1 MFNPSNHQPHHEA
14 DFLSDES
21 QVKESKAIKSYRV
34 FGNISEFGL
43 YFSGGLTLALLCRLI
58 PGMLITYA
66 LLLAC
71 STGYLVLTAK
81 GNPQVNAI
89 IGLAITTSLIG
100 SFWDLIISL
109 ILVVNPL
116 CWIGMILAGFAV
128 GLSIFIRRSGQ

>member
-1 MFNPSNHQPHHEA
+1 MLNLNNHQPHHEA
-14 DFLSDES
+14 DSFLDES
-21 QVKESKAIKSYRV
+21 QVEESKAIKFYR
-34 FGNISEFGL
+34 FSGNISEFGL

-71 STGYLVLTAK
+71 ATGYLVLTAK
-81 GNPQVNAI
+81 ENSQINAI
-89 IGLAITTSLIG
+89 IGLAITASLIG

-116 CWIGMILAGFAV
+116 CWIGMILAGFAA